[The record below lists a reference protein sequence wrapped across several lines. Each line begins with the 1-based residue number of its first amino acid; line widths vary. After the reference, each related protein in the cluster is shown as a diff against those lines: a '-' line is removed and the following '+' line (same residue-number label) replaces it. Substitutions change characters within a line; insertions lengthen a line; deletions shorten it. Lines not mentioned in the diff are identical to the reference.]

1 MSTTVTGT
9 RERIAPTEKEIRIG
23 GRSGRGPVGGGNGPN
38 GGGGGKGRDYGD
50 EYDST
55 PHQYRVS
62 LWIVLVAVL
71 TTFVTLSILYFFRSG
86 AKDWH
91 PILMPRVLWLSTVL
105 IIISSLTFERA
116 RKSLMHEDETSYRRW
131 LGRSLLLGLAFL
143 AVQLIAWRQLARQG
157 VYLESDPHRSF
168 FYLLTGAHGIH
179 LIAGI
184 IALSYLLA
192 RARGA
197 ANTTRFADVR
207 RSTFTDVVG
216 VYWHF
221 MDGLWLYLFGLLFLW
236 R

>member
-1 MSTTVTGT
+1 MVTTVTGT
-9 RERIAPTEKEIRIG
+9 RERIAPTEKEIRVG
-23 GRSGRGPVGGGNGPN
+23 GRSGRGPVGGNGSGPN
-38 GGGGGKGRDYGD
+38 GGGGGKRRDYGD
-50 EYDST
+50 EYDLT

-62 LWIVLVAVL
+62 LWIVLVAVF
-71 TTFVTLSILYFFRSG
+71 TTFVTLSILYFFRSR

-105 IIISSLTFERA
+105 IIISSFTFERA
-116 RKSLMHEDETSYRRW
+116 RRSLKREEEPAYRRW

-143 AVQLIAWRQLARQG
+143 AVQLMAWRQLARQG

-192 RARGA
+192 RA
-197 ANTTRFADVR
+197 TRLADAR
-207 RSTFTDVVG
+207 RSTFTEVVG